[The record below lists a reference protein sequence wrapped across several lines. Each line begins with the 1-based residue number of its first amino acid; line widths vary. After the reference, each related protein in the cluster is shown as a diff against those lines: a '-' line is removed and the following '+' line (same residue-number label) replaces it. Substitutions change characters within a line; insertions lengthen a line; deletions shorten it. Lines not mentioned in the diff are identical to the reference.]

1 MTIATELI
9 KAITSTSRGSAR
21 SNQVSIGPS
30 EIGGCRRRTWNRL
43 NNVPETN
50 PNTLGL
56 AAIMG
61 TAIHSYIQKAFE
73 AQDPFGE
80 RYILEGEFAHGELK
94 GHVDMYDIEKAE
106 VIDWK
111 TTKKTGLAY
120 FPSKQQ
126 RWQVQL
132 YGYLIE
138 QNGKPIKTVTL
149 VAIPR
154 DGDERDIIFH
164 SEPYNR
170 EIALEA
176 LDWLKQVKETT
187 EPPAPEVDLSFC
199 KLYCSS
205 YDPTGLVGCP
215 SRLKSV
221 ADVSLITNHQVAL
234 AAHHY
239 LEIVEE
245 IGDLTKEKE
254 SIKDLLVGVNGITEE
269 GVRVSW
275 SQVAG
280 RKTID
285 ESKVQ
290 ELLGSVPLK
299 QGNESFRLNVKATD

>member
-1 MTIATELI
+1 MTIAVDLI
-9 KAITSTSRGSAR
+9 KAITSTSKGSAR

-43 NNVPETN
+43 NGIQETN

-61 TAIHSYIQKAFE
+61 SAIHDYIQKAFS

-80 RYILEGEFAHGELK
+80 RYLLESAFEFGELK
-94 GHVDMYDIEKAE
+94 GHIDMYDKEKAE

-120 FPSKQQ
+120 FPSRQQ

-132 YGYLIE
+132 YGYLVE
-138 QNGKPIKTVTL
+138 QNNLPIQTVTL

-154 DGDERDIIFH
+154 DGDERDIMFH
-164 SEPYNR
+164 SEPYDR
-170 EIALEA
+170 AVALEA
-176 LDWLKQVKETT
+176 LEWLGAIKHST
-187 EPPAPEVDLSFC
+187 EPPAPEMDASFC
-199 KLYCSS
+199 KHYCPY
-205 YDPTGLVGCP
+205 YDATGLVGCP
-215 SRLKSV
+215 SRTKSLSEQAV
-221 ADVSLITNHQVAL
+221 IEDERTAFAAEYYLDVNKKIND
-234 AAHHY
+234 
-239 LEIVEE
+239 LE
-245 IGDLTKEKE
+245 KEKD
-254 SIKDLLVGVNGITEE
+254 SIKDLLVGVNGVTKS

-275 SQVAG
+275 SPVAG

-285 ESKVQ
+285 EAMVR

-299 QGNESFRLNVKATD
+299 QGNESFRLNIKAAE